1 MGESLDTVVRGY
13 VGAFAR
19 GDLVTAGTYLADD
32 IVYHVGGHHSLAGD
46 YRGRD
51 TVLAF
56 FRDRSARTGGT
67 FAYKPHDLLVSSDHA
82 VALGIVSAQRGDAAY
97 TWNIITVYHV
107 RDDRVSESWI
117 VGVDPDTADQV
128 LAE

>member
-1 MGESLDTVVRGY
+1 MGGSVEDAVRAY

-19 GDLVTAGTYLADD
+19 GDVDTAGKYLADD

-51 TVLAF
+51 AVLAF
-56 FRDRSARTGGT
+56 FKNRSARTGGT
-67 FAYKPHDLLVSSDHA
+67 FAYEPHDLLASSDHA
-82 VALGIVSAQRGDAAY
+82 VALGSVTALRGDDVY
-97 TWNIITVYHV
+97 SWNIVTVYHV
-107 RDDRVSESWI
+107 RDDRVSECWI
-117 VGVDPDTADQV
+117 VDVDPDTADSA

>member
-1 MGESLDTVVRGY
+1 MSGSVEDIVRAY

-19 GDLVTAGTYLADD
+19 GDLDTAGQYLAED

-56 FRDRSARTGGT
+56 FKNRSARTGGT
-67 FAYKPHDLLVSSDHA
+67 FAYKPHDLLASSDHA
-82 VALGIVSAQRGDAAY
+82 VALGSVTAVRGDDAY
-97 TWNIITVYHV
+97 SWNIVTVYHV
-107 RDDRVSESWI
+107 RDGKVSECWI
-117 VGVDPDTADQV
+117 VDVDPDTADRA
-128 LAE
+128 LAQ

>member
-1 MGESLDTVVRGY
+1 MSGSVEDVVRAY

-19 GDLVTAGTYLADD
+19 GDLDTAGEHLAED
-32 IVYHVGGHHSLAGD
+32 IVYHVGGHHSLAGE

-56 FRDRSARTGGT
+56 FKNRSARTGGT
-67 FAYKPHDLLVSSDHA
+67 FTYKPHDLLASSEHA
-82 VALGIVSAQRGDAAY
+82 VALGSVTAVREDAAY
-97 TWNIITVYHV
+97 SWNIVTVYHV
-107 RDDRVSESWI
+107 RDGKVSECWI
-117 VGVDPDTADQV
+117 MDVDPDTADRA